1 METQIIKVLHIGPS
15 REKGW
20 VYSQDGVM
28 ATMTSTCYKEP
39 PKVLVDT
46 DCIIS
51 LRGENIYDEPTR
63 D

>member
-28 ATMTSTCYKEP
+28 ATMPSTCYKEP
-39 PKVLVDT
+39 PKVLVST
-46 DCIIS
+46 DCMVS
-51 LRGENIYDEPTR
+51 LKNADVIKNGDSI
-63 D
+63 

>member
-46 DCIIS
+46 DYNIS

>member
-39 PKVLVDT
+39 PKVLVDA

>member
-46 DCIIS
+46 
-51 LRGENIYDEPTR
+51 GYNIKLKSKKRMDSI
-63 D
+63 

>member
-1 METQIIKVLHIGPS
+1 METQIIKILHIGPS

-20 VYSQDGVM
+20 VYSQNGVL

-46 DCIIS
+46 NYIIR
-51 LRGENIYDEPTR
+51 LKGRTIYDESCGK
-63 D
+63 

>member
-28 ATMTSTCYKEP
+28 ATMTST
-39 PKVLVDT
+39 
-46 DCIIS
+46 
-51 LRGENIYDEPTR
+51 
-63 D
+63 

>member
-39 PKVLVDT
+39 PKILVDT
-46 DCIIS
+46 NRAIK
-51 LRGENIYDEPTR
+51 LRGELIYDESAKK
-63 D
+63 